1 MGDRIEW
8 RQVIA
13 RRRVASKGPSV
24 SVLTRLSLKYRI
36 LIGLLTAAIAAAGII
51 STAQLKQELM
61 PSMEI
66 PQGFVTATLDGASPD
81 VMVSEVTEPIENAL
95 RAVSEVQS
103 VTSTT
108 SEGFAQIIVAW
119 SFDAD
124 KSQVEAD
131 LRAAVEST
139 EAVRPES
146 STAELMTFS
155 LDALP
160 VLTLGASSDTD
171 TATLS
176 KTLTDTVVPALSQVD
191 GVQNVQVS
199 GAREE
204 RVEISLRQA
213 DVDALKIDTAMIEPT
228 LTAAGLVLP
237 AGDVTG
243 GSGEISVQV
252 GSQLDTLDA
261 IRALPFTTEDSTVLL
276 SQFADVDLKEVPP
289 TSLSRVNGAE
299 TLTLSITKAADAS
312 TVSVAHGVTEKLTEI
327 TPTLPSNVVFTE
339 IENQAPYIE
348 QSIHDL
354 SVEGG
359 LGLLFAVLVIFLF
372 LASFRSTIV
381 AAISIPMSLL
391 ITMVGLNVGE
401 YSLNILTLGA
411 LTIAVGRVVDD
422 SIVVI
427 ENIKRRQG
435 DGALTIEGIVGS
447 VGQVA
452 GAITASTLT
461 TVAVFLP
468 IAFVGDIVGQLFRP
482 FAVTV
487 SIALIASLVVA
498 LTIVPVFAYWM
509 LRRPSKP
516 MKRER
521 FIRARAAQT
530 AWAARQEASAERRWA
545 RQAEKLEAKNA
556 KREQRGKSLLP
567 VPASASGVVH
577 ARGDG
582 EEGSPYDGLQRVFVP
597 ILDATLRHPRRTIA
611 AALALLLLTGVGAT
625 ALRSDFLG
633 SMGDETIVVEQKL
646 AQGTTIEQSL
656 ASAEKLEAV
665 LATKDS
671 VETFVSSIGASGA
684 SAFAGGGGDTSITV
698 IPVEG
703 QDAETVANSLRADFG
718 GLSDVGEVTVTTAA
732 SSALASDV
740 QLAIQ
745 GNDADALSQAATQLS
760 DAVKDLPGVTAVTND
775 LSTGGNVVVVDVDR
789 SKAAGFGYTQA
800 TVGQAVSAAL
810 NGTPLGSV
818 RLEGVDRDIVIAPTQ
833 GPVALDQL
841 ALMQLPVTAVQ
852 QQRAIQDATDAFTDE
867 QEAKAEEQQAEATEQ
882 MQQTV
887 NDAVEARDTVS
898 SQLSELQTQLETL
911 QTAPLTPAVPDA
923 GSAMTPE
930 QAAQAERDAQIA
942 ALTDAITQAE
952 SGIEQA
958 NAGVDAAVK
967 AQEDMAA
974 QTLEAQE
981 TQARQEGLVDTKAT
995 PIRLGDIAAV
1005 REETTPSAITR
1016 NDGARQVT
1024 VSITPADGQL
1034 GTVTESVY
1042 AATDGLTLPAG
1053 VTFVVGGASADQ
1065 NESFEQLGMAMLLA
1079 IVLVFLI
1086 MVATFRSLMQ
1096 PLILLVSV
1104 PFAATGAV
1112 ALLLLTDTPLG
1123 LPSLIGLL
1131 MLIGIVVTNAIVLID
1146 LINHI
1151 RERGASVH
1159 DAIVHGTRLRLRPIL
1174 MTAAATI
1181 FALVPMSLGLT
1192 GGGVFISRP
1201 LAIVVI
1207 GGLISSTLL
1216 TLVLVPVLYSSVERR
1231 ADRRAAKR
1239 AARAERKAEA
1249 AARKKALTA
1258 SPAAS

>member
-1 MGDRIEW
+1 MGG
-8 RQVIA
+8 
-13 RRRVASKGPSV
+13 RRVVTRRPVASKGPSV

-61 PSMEI
+61 PSVEV
-66 PQGFVTATLDGASPD
+66 PQGFVTATLTGASPD
-81 VMVSEVTEPIENAL
+81 VMVTEVTEPIENAL
-95 RAVSEVQS
+95 RGVSEVQS

-124 KSQVEAD
+124 KTQVEAE
-131 LRAAVEST
+131 LRSAVEST
-139 EAVRPES
+139 KSLRPES
-146 STAELMTFS
+146 STAELNTFS

-176 KTLTDTVVPALSQVD
+176 KTLTDSVLPALSQVD
-191 GVQNVQVS
+191 GVQNVEVS
-199 GAREE
+199 GTREE

-213 DVDALKIDTAMIEPT
+213 DVEALEIDTASIEPT
-228 LTAAGLVLP
+228 LSAAGIVLP
-237 AGDVTG
+237 AGDVTSG
-243 GSGEISVQV
+243 TGEISVQV
-252 GSQLDTLDA
+252 GSQLSSLDA

-276 SQFADVDLKEVPP
+276 SQFADVDIKEIPA
-289 TSLSRVNGAE
+289 TSISRVNGAE
-299 TLTLSITKAADAS
+299 TLTLSITKASDAS
-312 TVSVAHGVTEKLTEI
+312 TVSVAHGVTEKLAEL
-327 TPTLPSNVVFTE
+327 TPGLPSNVVFTE

-359 LGLLFAVLVIFLF
+359 LGLIFAVLVIFLF

-487 SIALIASLVVA
+487 SIALVASLVVA

-521 FIRARAAQT
+521 FVRARAAQA
-530 AWAARQEASAERRWA
+530 AWTARQEEAAEARWA
-545 RQAEKLEAKNA
+545 RQSAKLDGKNE
-556 KREQRGKSLLP
+556 KREQRGKSALP
-567 VPASASGVVH
+567 VPAAAPGVVA

-582 EEGSPYDGLQRVFVP
+582 EEGSPYDGLQRAFVP

-611 AALALLLLTGVGAT
+611 AALALLLLTGIGAT

-633 SMGDETIVVEQKL
+633 SMGDETVLVEQEL
-646 AQGTTIEQSL
+646 PQGTTIDQSL
-656 ASAEKLEAV
+656 AGAEKLEAV
-665 LATKDS
+665 LATKGS
-671 VETFVSSIGASGA
+671 VETFVSSIGTGGA
-684 SAFAGGGGDTSITV
+684 GGFGGGGGQSTSITV
-698 IPVEG
+698 IPAEG
-703 QDAETVANSLRADFG
+703 QDAETVANSLRADFAG
-718 GLSDVGEVTVTTAA
+718 VSDVGEVTVTTAA

-745 GNDADALSQAATQLS
+745 GNDADSLSQAATQLG
-760 DAVKDLPGVTAVTND
+760 DAVKDLPGVTAVSND
-775 LSTGGNVVVVDVDR
+775 LSTGGNVVMVDVDR
-789 SKAAGFGYTQA
+789 SKAAGYGYTQA

-810 NGTPLGSV
+810 TGTPLGTV

-852 QQRAIQDATDAFTDE
+852 QQRAITDATDAFTEE
-867 QEAKAEEQQAEATEQ
+867 QETKAEEQEAEAVAQ
-882 MQQTV
+882 MQETV
-887 NDAVEARDTVS
+887 DDAVEARDTVS
-898 SQLSELQTQLETL
+898 AQLGELQTQLATL

-923 GSAMTPE
+923 GSSMTPE
-930 QAAQAERDAQIA
+930 QAAQAERDAQIS
-942 ALTDAITQAE
+942 ALTDAIAQAE

-974 QTLEAQE
+974 QSLEAKE
-981 TQARQEGLVDTKAT
+981 LQARQEGLADTKAT
-995 PIRLGDIAAV
+995 PIRLGDIAEV
-1005 REETTPSAITR
+1005 REEATPGAITR

-1024 VSITPADGQL
+1024 VSVTPAEGQL
-1034 GTVTESVY
+1034 GTVTQAVY
-1042 AATDGLTLPAG
+1042 AATDGLELPAG

-1065 NESFEQLGMAMLLA
+1065 DESFQQLGMAMLLA

-1151 RERGASVH
+1151 RERGSSVH

-1192 GGGVFISRP
+1192 GGGVFISKP

-1231 ADRRAAKR
+1231 NDRRAAKR
-1239 AARAERKAEA
+1239 AARKERKAEA
-1249 AARKKALTA
+1249 AAEKTA
-1258 SPAAS
+1258 VAAAPARS